1 MPEQKKR
8 VWITRDDVHMNWI
21 HAERPKACGNSFW
34 LNANYFTALG
44 DKAVEILGL
53 DIKPNELIEIEVT
66 IKKRVTLSRK
76 KKGDNEVA

>member
-21 HAERPKACGNSFW
+21 HEDRPKACGNSFW
-34 LNANYFTALG
+34 LNADNFTALG
-44 DKAVEILGL
+44 DKAMEILGL
-53 DIKPNELIEIEVT
+53 DVKSNELVEIEVT

>member
-1 MPEQKKR
+1 MSKQKKR
-8 VWITRDDVHMNWI
+8 VWITHDNRRMNWI

-34 LNANYFTALG
+34 LNADNFTALG
-44 DKAVEILGL
+44 DKAMEILGL
-53 DIKPNELIEIEVT
+53 DVKPNELVEIEVT